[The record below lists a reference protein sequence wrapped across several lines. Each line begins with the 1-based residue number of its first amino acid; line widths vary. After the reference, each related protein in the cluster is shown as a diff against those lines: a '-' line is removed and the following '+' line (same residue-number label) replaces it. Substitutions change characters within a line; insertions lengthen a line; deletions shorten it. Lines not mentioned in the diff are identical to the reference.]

1 MVCFN
6 NSKKKKHADNSV
18 GCSLTDQVLDLL
30 SRDHQFESHKPQ
42 DY

>member
-6 NSKKKKHADNSV
+6 NSKKKKYADNYE

>member
-6 NSKKKKHADNSV
+6 NSKKKNTDNSE
-18 GCSLTDQVLDLL
+18 GCSSTDQVLNLL

-42 DY
+42 GH